1 MKQIFFSVGLILGL
15 LILGVAC
22 DYGKSGGGTQT
33 ADSALMSPPSSA
45 GRTDNDEGVGHYKQ
59 GHWDVSEGH
68 FRKAIKADPNLAEA
82 HYNLGLALDK
92 MSKHEEATTEFKK
105 AAELAPTN
113 PAIKDSAGLKKQN
126 EVNDCQ
132 GGSQT
137 EYKDFPW
144 KHFRVEGPFLPAP
157 P

>member
-1 MKQIFFSVGLILGL
+1 MKQVVLSVGLILGL

-22 DYGKSGGGTQT
+22 DYGTSGGGTPT
-33 ADSALMSPPSSA
+33 ADSALMSPASSA

-82 HYNLGLALDK
+82 HYNLGLTLDK
-92 MSKHEEATTEFKK
+92 MGKHEAATTEFKK

-113 PAIKDSAGLKKQN
+113 PAIKDSAILKK
-126 EVNDCQ
+126 
-132 GGSQT
+132 
-137 EYKDFPW
+137 
-144 KHFRVEGPFLPAP
+144 HIAM
-157 P
+157 